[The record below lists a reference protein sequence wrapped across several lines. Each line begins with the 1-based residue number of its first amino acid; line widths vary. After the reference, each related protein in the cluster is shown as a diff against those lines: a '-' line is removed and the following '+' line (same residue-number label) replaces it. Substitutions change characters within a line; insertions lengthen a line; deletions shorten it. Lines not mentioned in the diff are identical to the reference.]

1 MADQPIKGITDPR
14 LVIQQVAAHETG
26 HAVVGLAIGR
36 RLKNI
41 ERIEGRPA
49 DSYLSESIKESYAT
63 NFHVEE
69 ERIDERLLH
78 LNAAAGM
85 AGEASLSGKYYNE
98 IGRDDLTR
106 LRSAGVT
113 ETQIKDL
120 IMLGASILQAN
131 HTFVEDV
138 WNTIL
143 DAIERHEFDL
153 INSTAVTNDFGVRG
167 KKFTDLAGLERI
179 FRLGS

>member
-1 MADQPIKGITDPR
+1 MRRFGNPDSCQS
-14 LVIQQVAAHETG
+14 LV
-26 HAVVGLAIGR
+26 
-36 RLKNI
+36 
-41 ERIEGRPA
+41 PA
-49 DSYLSESIKESYAT
+49 L
-63 NFHVEE
+63 HV
-69 ERIDERLLH
+69 
-78 LNAAAGM
+78 
-85 AGEASLSGKYYNE
+85 SL
-98 IGRDDLTR
+98 T
-106 LRSAGVT
+106 
-113 ETQIKDL
+113 DL

-153 INSTAVTNDFGVRG
+153 INSTALTNDFGVRG